1 MAGIDTGVSRGLW
14 SSKLGFILAA
24 AGSAVGLGNIWK
36 YPSVVADNGGA
47 AFIIVYL
54 ICCFAVGFP
63 VMVAELTIGRRTRQ
77 NPVGAFRALSGGN
90 KFMPLIGAWGILCGV
105 MILSF
110 YLVVAG
116 WTLGYVFEE
125 AAYFAG
131 MEGAVAILKDVTLGW
146 KNALFA
152 LLFLGATIGIIIGG
166 VSGGIEKATKAMMP
180 ALVIILIAMIVYV
193 LSQDGAN
200 EGLRV
205 YLTPD
210 FSKINANLVFS
221 AMGQAFFSLSLG
233 MGALITY
240 GSYLNKKQNIPEAA
254 AYVTLADVG
263 IAFIAG
269 LLIIPAMYVA
279 SNNGIPIFN
288 DDGSLIASTRL
299 VFEVLPALFHSMGT
313 GVGLFFGVVFFVLL
327 GMAALTST
335 ISLLEVPVSYIIDDW
350 GWSRKKA
357 AWSVGGFVSIFTVI
371 IAYDINWIDRLSFLF
386 NDIGLPLGGFMIC
399 IFLGWFWKTE
409 SALMEIKDGYGG
421 LESSKFRILWP
432 IFISYVCPI
441 LIAIV
446 FISTIVKVF
455 FV

>member
-1 MAGIDTGVSRGLW
+1 
-14 SSKLGFILAA
+14 
-24 AGSAVGLGNIWK
+24 
-36 YPSVVADNGGA
+36 
-47 AFIIVYL
+47 
-54 ICCFAVGFP
+54 
-63 VMVAELTIGRRTRQ
+63 
-77 NPVGAFRALSGGN
+77 
-90 KFMPLIGAWGILCGV
+90 

-131 MEGAVAILKDVTLGW
+131 MEGAVNSLKDVTLGW

-180 ALVIILIAMIVYV
+180 ALVVIMLAMIVYV
-193 LSQDGAN
+193 VFQDGAS

-210 FSKINANLVFS
+210 FSKINANLIFS

-254 AYVTLADVG
+254 AYVTLSDVG
-263 IAFIAG
+263 IAFTAG
-269 LLIIPAMYVA
+269 LLVIPAMYVA
-279 SNNGIPIFN
+279 SNNGIQIFN
-288 DDGSLIASTRL
+288 EDGSLIASTRL
-299 VFEVLPALFHSMGT
+299 VFDVLPALFHSMGT
-313 GVGLFFGVVFFVLL
+313 GVGLFFGLVFFILL

-350 GWSRKKA
+350 GWTRKKA

-371 IAYDINWIDRLSFLF
+371 IAYDINWIDRLSLLF
-386 NDIGLPLGGFMIC
+386 NDIGLPLGGLMIC
-399 IFLGWFWKTE
+399 LFLGWFWKTE
-409 SALMEIKDGYGG
+409 SALMEIKDGYDG
-421 LESSKFRILWP
+421 LDSSKFRTLWP
-432 IFISYVCPI
+432 IFITYICPI

-446 FISTIVKVF
+446 FISTIIKTF

>member
-1 MAGIDTGVSRGLW
+1 LAGIDTGVSRGLW

-36 YPSVVADNGGA
+36 YPSVVAENGGA

-63 VMVAELTIGRRTRQ
+63 VMVAELTIGRRTGQ
-77 NPVGAFRALSGGN
+77 NPVGAIRALSGGN

-131 MEGAVAILKDVTLGW
+131 MDGAVTILKDVTLGW

-180 ALVIILIAMIVYV
+180 ALVIILVAMIVYV

-240 GSYLNKKQNIPEAA
+240 GSYLSKKQNIPEAA
-254 AYVTLADVG
+254 AYVTLSDIG

-288 DDGSLIASTRL
+288 EDGSLIASTRL

-313 GVGLFFGVVFFVLL
+313 GVGLFFGVVFFILL

-386 NDIGLPLGGFMIC
+386 NDIGLPLGGLMIC

-409 SALMEIKDGYGG
+409 SALMEIKDGFDG
-421 LESSKFRILWP
+421 LDSSKFRILWP
-432 IFISYVCPI
+432 IFITYICPI

-446 FISTIVKVF
+446 FISTIIKTF

>member
-1 MAGIDTGVSRGLW
+1 MAGIDTSVSRGLW

-77 NPVGAFRALSGGN
+77 NPVGAIRALSGGN

-180 ALVIILIAMIVYV
+180 ALVIIMIAMIVYV

-299 VFEVLPALFHSMGT
+299 VFEVLPALFKSMGT
-313 GVGLFFGVVFFVLL
+313 GIGLFFGVVFFVLL

-335 ISLLEVPVSYIIDDW
+335 ISLLEVSVSYIIDDW

-386 NDIGLPLGGFMIC
+386 NDIGLPLGGLMIC

-409 SALMEIKDGYGG
+409 SALMEIKDGYDG

>member
-77 NPVGAFRALSGGN
+77 NPVGAIRALSGGN

-116 WTLGYVFEE
+116 WTLGFVFEE

-131 MEGAVAILKDVTLGW
+131 MEGTVTILKDVTLGW

-166 VSGGIEKATKAMMP
+166 VSGGIEKATKMMMP
-180 ALVIILIAMIVYV
+180 ALIMIMLAMIVYV
-193 LSQDGAN
+193 IFQDGASD
-200 EGLRV
+200 GLRV

-210 FSKINANLVFS
+210 FSKINANLIFS

-233 MGALITY
+233 MGTLITY

-313 GVGLFFGVVFFVLL
+313 GIGLFFGVVFFVLL

-350 GWSRKKA
+350 GWSRKMA

-386 NDIGLPLGGFMIC
+386 NDIGLPLGGLMIC

-409 SALMEIKDGYGG
+409 SALMEIKDGYDG
-421 LESSKFRILWP
+421 LKSSKFRILWP

-455 FV
+455 FI

>member
-116 WTLGYVFEE
+116 WTFGYVFEE

-131 MEGAVAILKDVTLGW
+131 MEGTVTILKDVTLGW

-152 LLFLGATIGIIIGG
+152 LLFLGATIGIVIGG
-166 VSGGIEKATKAMMP
+166 VSGGIEKATKMMMP
-180 ALVIILIAMIVYV
+180 ALIIIMLAMIVYV
-193 LSQDGAN
+193 IFQDGAS

-313 GVGLFFGVVFFVLL
+313 GVGLFFWCCFLCPSRNGCFNEYYFPSRGSSFIYHRRLGLVTQEGSVVCRW
-327 GMAALTST
+327 
-335 ISLLEVPVSYIIDDW
+335 IRIYIH
-350 GWSRKKA
+350 RN
-357 AWSVGGFVSIFTVI
+357 
-371 IAYDINWIDRLSFLF
+371 YCLR
-386 NDIGLPLGGFMIC
+386 
-399 IFLGWFWKTE
+399 
-409 SALMEIKDGYGG
+409 Y
-421 LESSKFRILWP
+421 
-432 IFISYVCPI
+432 
-441 LIAIV
+441 
-446 FISTIVKVF
+446 
-455 FV
+455 

>member
-180 ALVIILIAMIVYV
+180 ALVIIMIAMIVYV